1 MTDALAGSAN
11 RVGTLVCVREAG
23 RSLNERTSHRFTVAM
38 VASNV
43 IGTIFVF
50 FVAAF
55 VLPLPG
61 ALSDDWGLF
70 WRNAAVVFGYLLIAA
85 PIATTLGIRSGEPI
99 RRWLTEDREPTDEE
113 REFTL
118 RYALYSLRIPAIGWA
133 GGALVVAAVN
143 LPEDVALALAA
154 GLTVTLGGVTTVA
167 VAYLLCERVMRQ
179 TVARA
184 LEGAPP
190 RDYDLPGVATRAVLM
205 WAVATGIPLF
215 GIMVVG
221 IARLVGGDVTGTEL
235 AVTAVVL
242 GLAGALIGLA
252 TTTAVARSVA
262 DPLASLRSAM
272 AGVERGDLGVEA
284 PVTDASE
291 VGFLQAGFNRMV
303 EGLREREHL
312 SDLFG
317 RHVGEDVAR
326 QALERGVELGG
337 EEREAAVLFVDIVG
351 STGFAADRPPSEVVK
366 MLNDFFRI
374 VVEAVR
380 SHGGWVNKFEGDA
393 ALCVFGA
400 PLPQDDAAGCALRA
414 AREIQRRLADEL
426 PRIEAGIGVSAGRVV
441 AGNVGAEDRFEY
453 TVIGDPVNEAAR
465 LTELAKTRPG
475 RLLASEAI
483 VSRAQPEEADRWQL
497 EEAVTLRGRGEPT
510 RLALPADVAAAA
522 TR

>member
-1 MTDALAGSAN
+1 
-11 RVGTLVCVREAG
+11 
-23 RSLNERTSHRFTVAM
+23 M

-43 IGTIFVF
+43 TGTFFVF
-50 FVAAF
+50 FVVAF

-61 ALSDDWGLF
+61 ALSDDWGLLF
-70 WRNAAVVFGYLLIAA
+70 RNAVVVFGYLLLVG
-85 PIATTLGIRSGEPI
+85 PIATTIGIRSGEPI
-99 RRWLTEDREPTDEE
+99 QRWLADEREPTDEE
-113 REFTL
+113 RAFTL
-118 RYALYSLRIPAIGWA
+118 RYALWSLRIPALGWA
-133 GGALVVAAVN
+133 GGALLTAAVN
-143 LPEDVALALAA
+143 VPESAALALAA
-154 GLTVTLGGVTTVA
+154 GVTVALGGVTTVA

-184 LEGAPP
+184 LEGAPL

-205 WAVATGIPLF
+205 WAVATGIPLL
-215 GIMVVG
+215 GITVVG
-221 IARLVGGDVTGTEL
+221 IARLVGGDVNSSEL
-235 AVTAVVL
+235 AGTAAVL
-242 GLAGALIGLA
+242 GAAGILVGLA
-252 TTTAVARSVA
+252 ATTAVARSVA
-262 DPLASLRSAM
+262 DPLESVRSAL
-272 AGVERGDLGVEA
+272 ARVARGDLSAEV

-303 EGLREREHL
+303 EGLRERERL
-312 SDLFG
+312 GDLFG

-351 STGFAADRPPSEVVK
+351 STSFAADRPPNEVVG
-366 MLNDFFRI
+366 MLNAFFRI

-393 ALCVFGA
+393 ALCIFGT
-400 PLPQDDAAGCALRA
+400 PLAQDDAAGCALRA

-426 PRIEAGIGVSAGRVV
+426 PHIEAGIGVSAGRVV

-465 LTELAKTRPG
+465 LTELAKTKPG
-475 RLLASEAI
+475 RLLASEAV
-483 VSRAQPEEADRWQL
+483 VSRARPEETERWRL
-497 EEAVTLRGRGEPT
+497 EDAVTLRGRSEPT